1 MSIDTK
7 TWAGYFKDI
16 LVINFLFYMLKY
28 CRFEGF
34 KKLSVDACFF
44 CFFLNLP
51 ISSVQLTKKKIIAE
65 ILGQLYPSCDR
76 FKFSYQITTPDTG
89 AL

>member
-16 LVINFLFYMLKY
+16 LVINFLFDMLKY

-44 CFFLNLP
+44 FFFLIFPSHQFNLR
-51 ISSVQLTKKKIIAE
+51 KKNIIAE
-65 ILGQLYPSCDR
+65 ILRQLYPSCDR